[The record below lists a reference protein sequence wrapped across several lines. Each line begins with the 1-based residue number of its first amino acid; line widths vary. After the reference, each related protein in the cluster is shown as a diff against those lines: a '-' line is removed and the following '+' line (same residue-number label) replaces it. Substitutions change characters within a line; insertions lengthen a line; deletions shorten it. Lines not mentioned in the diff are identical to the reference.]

1 MRRSAS
7 TTFHFHTNK
16 HYIRR
21 FDKPGAANHARVN
34 AIPQNRLWRK
44 TRYTTQLGITFL
56 FRLFSSCLYPFPV
69 IPFDLIFVRVL
80 RVNDDRSSSANSST
94 ILDIACFGDD
104 RFPAPVTVRDR
115 ESGSGGSINQ
125 A

>member
-1 MRRSAS
+1 M
-7 TTFHFHTNK
+7 
-16 HYIRR
+16 
-21 FDKPGAANHARVN
+21 
-34 AIPQNRLWRK
+34 
-44 TRYTTQLGITFL
+44 
-56 FRLFSSCLYPFPV
+56 

-115 ESGSGGSINQ
+115 ESGSGGSVNQ